1 MLYPKDNPFLD
12 IQPEACLH
20 SLFKEYPYHPCTDA
34 CPKGAI
40 ELQPLKINPDRCDGC
55 GICISI
61 CPTDAIS
68 LDAGYK
74 QAIESGISE
83 GRPVRIRCSMVQV
96 EGKDVPC
103 LGMLDYPILA
113 GLMSKTNTD
122 LELISGPCNNC
133 EKSPGGDV
141 ALRSLKTANGIMS
154 LFGRR
159 ERGRII
165 NLEVTN
171 GVDGK
176 GYTRREVFRG
186 LGSTLKR
193 LMTVNDEAMEPERW
207 SRGSVPEK
215 RKDFLRLVGE
225 LEKYHREADCDV
237 PLPFYDKEIGRRC
250 NGCNGLWRCVT
261 FCPTGALSLYYDGHD
276 SEAGIDFESMR
287 CIGCRLCEIV
297 CPEGAVTSLSIAAP
311 IYEKKALIRL
321 RAGKCERCEAP
332 LVNSEGLCYDCSQRE
347 KKLGWASL

>member
-1 MLYPKDNPFLD
+1 MVQAFSEQRGGSCIATFLEGGFILCQGISGFRDGIPRLRFRIGKSMLYPKNNPFLD
-12 IQPEACLH
+12 IQPEACLP
-20 SLFKEYPYHPCTDA
+20 SLFKEYPYHPCPDA

-55 GICISI
+55 GICTS
-61 CPTDAIS
+61 TFTTGALS

-74 QAIESGISE
+74 QALEKGVSE

-103 LGMLDYPILA
+103 LGMLDYTILA
-113 GLMSKTNTD
+113 GLMSKANAD

-133 EKSPGGDV
+133 EKSRGGEV
-141 ALRSLKTANGIMS
+141 ARRNLKTANGIMS
-154 LFGRR
+154 VFGRR

-165 NLEVTN
+165 NLEMTK

-207 SRGSVPEK
+207 GRGSVPEGSEE
-215 RKDFLRLVGE
+215 RRVG
-225 LEKYHREADCDV
+225 
-237 PLPFYDKEIGRRC
+237 
-250 NGCNGLWRCVT
+250 
-261 FCPTGALSLYYDGHD
+261 
-276 SEAGIDFESMR
+276 
-287 CIGCRLCEIV
+287 
-297 CPEGAVTSLSIAAP
+297 
-311 IYEKKALIRL
+311 
-321 RAGKCERCEAP
+321 
-332 LVNSEGLCYDCSQRE
+332 
-347 KKLGWASL
+347 